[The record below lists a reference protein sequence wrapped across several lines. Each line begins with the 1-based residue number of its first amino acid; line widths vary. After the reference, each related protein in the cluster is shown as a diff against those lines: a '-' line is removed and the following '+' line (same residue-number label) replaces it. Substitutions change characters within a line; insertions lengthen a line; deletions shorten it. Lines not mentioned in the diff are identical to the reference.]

1 MLCVLDACNSL
12 PVGGNHSGIKTATR
26 FCSVGAIDQ
35 SFTKMIMS
43 SPSHMIGVKEMLEF

>member
-26 FCSVGAIDQ
+26 FCSVGAIGQ
-35 SFTKMIMS
+35 SFTKICMS
-43 SPSHMIGVKEMLEF
+43 LTSHVIDAKEIEKF